1 MLEIYKNYEHIEFS
15 LNDRVMT
22 VSLNRPERLNAISHE
37 LHEELG
43 SVFIDLAK
51 DDAVDVIVL
60 RGNGKAFSAGGDLKA
75 MQEHMQQVGS
85 PGHYMSFSTAK
96 RIVYSL
102 LDLEK
107 PIIAQVHGPCYG
119 LGATIALLCDVV
131 FMAESSSIGDP
142 HVQAGVVAGDGGAVI
157 WPQLVGYAR
166 AKEFLMTGDPI
177 PAPRAEQ
184 IGLVN
189 HVVADA
195 QLDQAV
201 QSFATRLAAGSQQ
214 AIRWTKVS
222 VNIGL
227 RQLAH
232 SILDASLAYELVT
245 MRSPDHAHA
254 ITAFSQKMKP
264 NFKRDN

>member
-1 MLEIYKNYEHIEFS
+1 MSSISDTYQNIGFALQN
-15 LNDRVMT
+15 RVMT

-43 SVFIDLAK
+43 RVFIDLAK
-51 DDAVDVIVL
+51 DDGVDVIIL
-60 RGNGKAFSAGGDLKA
+60 RGNGKAFSAGGDLKGMHA
-75 MQEHMQQVGS
+75 HMLEVGS

-102 LDLEK
+102 LELEK
-107 PIIAQVHGPCYG
+107 PIIAQVHGACYG

-131 FMAESSSIGDP
+131 FMAESATIGDP
-142 HVQAGVVAGDGGAVI
+142 HVGAGVVAGDGGAII

-166 AKEFLMTGDPI
+166 AKEFLMTGNVLS
-177 PAPRAEQ
+177 ASHAER

-189 HVVADA
+189 HMVADA
-195 QLDQAV
+195 DLDATVRAFAAQLAE
-201 QSFATRLAAGSQQ
+201 GSQD

-245 MRSPDHAHA
+245 MRSADHADA
-254 ITAFSQKMKP
+254 ITAFSNKQKPTFRRKV
-264 NFKRDN
+264 